1 MAITLKVIGGKA
13 ASTGRRGSA
22 VFGVQGGRIGRA
34 PDNDWVLTDPDRYVS
49 SHHAAIDHRGGEWW
63 VTDLS
68 RNGTYLNDERRPL
81 GSGGR
86 RQLANGDLLRIADYE
101 IMVEITPN
109 NDFPPDSP
117 ISDVDFVETRIDF
130 DSDDLP
136 SLDTSG
142 IRASDAYGQE
152 RATRTTTGADDRARR
167 QRGEPGALQRGED
180 RELWPGIQAF
190 CRGAGLEPAE
200 LSADA
205 RAALLHQA
213 GQLLREI
220 ALGFHE
226 LAQARAEFTRD
237 FGIQPPSTRRDG
249 SGPNPRP
256 INVDDALRQWLAGDS
271 GAKGLVDAARRNFA
285 EARRHELAVG
295 TAIKEAVNDMLV
307 HIDPDELELQFGRGT
322 RTTADAGTFAR
333 YWQRYRELFRTFV
346 QQGESGIPP
355 AFAEEFGRAY
365 RRLVALGGEARDTD
379 GTAGR

>member
-1 MAITLKVIGGKA
+1 
-13 ASTGRRGSA
+13 

-34 PDNDWVLTDPDRYVS
+34 PDNDWVLTDPERYVS

-101 IMVEITPN
+101 ILVEITPN

-117 ISDVDFVETRIDF
+117 VSDADFIETRIDF
-130 DSDDLP
+130 DSDDL
-136 SLDTSG
+136 SGLDTSG

-152 RATRTTTGADDRARR
+152 RPVRSGAAGAERDRRRDRGDAATT
-167 QRGEPGALQRGED
+167 PRGED
-180 RELWPGIQAF
+180 RELWPGVQAF

-220 ALGFHE
+220 TVGFHE

-237 FGIQPPSTRRDG
+237 FGILPATARREG

-256 INVDDALRQWLAGDS
+256 INVDEALRQWLEGDA
-271 GAKGLVDAARRNFA
+271 GAKGLVNAARRSFA
-285 EARRHELAVG
+285 EVRRHELAV
-295 TAIKEAVNDMLV
+295 AAALKEAVNDMLV

-322 RTTADAGTFAR
+322 RTPGDAGAFAR

-365 RRLVALGGEARDTD
+365 RRIAALGSEARDAD
-379 GTAGR
+379 GGPDRA